1 MRRREIASCAPG
13 LVTRSGKTAV
23 RAVDCAQLAGGRSAR
38 TRPLLFGHS
47 PQRSLQRRSSA
58 MDEYSLARWRTTFP
72 FSITFWCCMSVMGL
86 LAAVRGNNS
95 HYATP
100 RVTQFALYALCL
112 PPMAT
117 LLARICAQRWAFFS
131 SDERARQLFGRAF
144 LIIYLL
150 RDVTYILDPST
161 PTISPITFM
170 SLCLVRFTWQLLLP
184 TKVAW
189 ATIGRCKLHSRQS
202 TRPLARANEC

>member
-1 MRRREIASCAPG
+1 
-13 LVTRSGKTAV
+13 
-23 RAVDCAQLAGGRSAR
+23 
-38 TRPLLFGHS
+38 
-47 PQRSLQRRSSA
+47 

-72 FSITFWCCMSVMGL
+72 FSITFWCCNSVMGL

-131 SDERARQLFGRAF
+131 SDERARELFGRAF
-144 LIIYLL
+144 VIIYLL

-161 PTISPITFM
+161 PTISPIT
-170 SLCLVRFTWQLLLP
+170 R
-184 TKVAW
+184 
-189 ATIGRCKLHSRQS
+189 
-202 TRPLARANEC
+202 